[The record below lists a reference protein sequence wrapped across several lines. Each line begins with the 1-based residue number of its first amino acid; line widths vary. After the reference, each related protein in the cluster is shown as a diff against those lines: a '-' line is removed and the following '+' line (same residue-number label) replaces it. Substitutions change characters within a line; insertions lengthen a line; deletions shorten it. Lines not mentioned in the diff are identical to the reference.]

1 MTVPRVVAAAS
12 SRISTTAKRTEQNRF
27 QVCSKKSRRGLL
39 SITLPAGGAGGRGFV
54 RGAAG
59 ALIEA
64 TVEDAG
70 FFASGIRL
78 LVCFR
83 QAAAAAGGSPGK
95 VRQRETARYTAHYTI
110 RPRAVSTQCG

>member
-1 MTVPRVVAAAS
+1 MRVPRVVAAAS

-27 QVCSKKSRRGLL
+27 QVCSKKSRRGPWPMA
-39 SITLPAGGAGGRGFV
+39 LPAGGVGGRVFV
-54 RGAAG
+54 RGATG

-64 TVEDAG
+64 TVEDPG

-83 QAAAAAGGSPGK
+83 PAAHGCRRITLQGQAARNSA
-95 VRQRETARYTAHYTI
+95 
-110 RPRAVSTQCG
+110 